1 MLYNTT
7 TNLVVFV
14 FCGSFACDM
23 IDKHQWTMIVE
34 FPDGTKKEYTG
45 NKTLTEML
53 VGAKE
58 YLNKLK
64 NDGRNKKKD

>member
-1 MLYNTT
+1 
-7 TNLVVFV
+7 
-14 FCGSFACDM
+14 M
-23 IDKHQWTMIVE
+23 IDQWTMIVE
-34 FPDGTKKEYTG
+34 FPDGTKKQYTG

-64 NDGRNKKKD
+64 NNE

>member
-1 MLYNTT
+1 
-7 TNLVVFV
+7 
-14 FCGSFACDM
+14 
-23 IDKHQWTMIVE
+23 MIVE

-53 VGAKE
+53 LGAKE

-64 NDGRNKKKD
+64 NGETIQKTR

>member
-1 MLYNTT
+1 
-7 TNLVVFV
+7 
-14 FCGSFACDM
+14 
-23 IDKHQWTMIVE
+23 MIVE
-34 FPDGTKKEYTG
+34 FPYGTKKQYTG

-64 NDGRNKKKD
+64 NNEYNKKKN